1 MEEDRGQWPRR
12 AAIFGASGG
21 IGAAVARLL
30 ADRGVPVLGGSR
42 SGAVPRHHLVTP
54 FAFDLTDEASIA
66 SAAGL
71 LAQDMPDLVLVATG
85 ALTLADGTAP
95 ERSLKALDPAAM
107 AQSLAVNTIGPAL
120 VAKHVLPLFPRN
132 ARWTFALLSARVGSV
147 SDNSTGGWHSYRAG
161 KAALN
166 MLVKNM
172 ALEIAR
178 THPQGTVVALHP
190 GTVDTALSAPFQRG
204 LPEGQLKRRREA
216 ACALFDVLC
225 AATPAQS
232 GKLIGWDGRE
242 IAP

>member
-1 MEEDRGQWPRR
+1 MAEDKALWPRR

-21 IGAAVARLL
+21 IGAAMARLL

-54 FAFDLTDEASIA
+54 FAFDLIDEASIA
-66 SAAGL
+66 QAAAL
-71 LAQDMPDLVLVATG
+71 LAQDMPGLVLVATG

-107 AQSLAVNTIGPAL
+107 ARSLAVNTIGPAL
-120 VAKHVLPLFPRN
+120 VAKHVLPLFARD
-132 ARWTFALLSARVGSV
+132 ARWTFAVLSARVGSV
-147 SDNSTGGWHSYRAG
+147 SDNHTGGWHSYRAG

-172 ALEIAR
+172 ALEMGRA
-178 THPQGTVVALHP
+178 HPLGTVLALHP
-190 GTVDTALSAPFQRG
+190 GTVDTNLSAPFQRA
-204 LPEGQLKRRREA
+204 LPEGQLKKRREA
-216 ACALFDVLC
+216 ACALLDVMC

-232 GKLIGWDGRE
+232 GQLIGWDGAE